1 MVRKLN
7 ISPLSLLG
15 VFTLLVLLVLVRVF
29 QEQLFYDPFIA
40 FFRNESKIVPP
51 INKLKLFGSLLFR
64 YGLNT
69 ILSLGILYLLFR
81 DISLLKLTSFLY
93 CILFAVLATAL
104 YVIVLQEEPNLL
116 ALFYIRRFIIQP
128 LFLFLF
134 LPALYFQKNVK

>member
-1 MVRKLN
+1 MVRKLK

-15 VFTLLVLLVLVRVF
+15 VFTLLMLLVLVRVF

-40 FFRNESKIVPP
+40 FFRSESKVLPP
-51 INKLKLFGSLLFR
+51 VNPLRLFGSLLFR

-81 DISLLKLTSFLY
+81 DMSVLKLTSFLY

-116 ALFYIRRFIIQP
+116 ALFYVRRFIIQP